1 MTQTDAPPVM
11 AAEPAG
17 LRPRARRMGSVAVLA
32 RPVQHEVNN
41 LLTVVFAN
49 LELLKRT
56 AAEGPPQRQL
66 DRIQVAARRLDS
78 STRAMLNLL
87 RRPTGEV
94 SEIRLSEAVG
104 ALEPLLGLLLT
115 AGTLDLD
122 LPEGDPMVRLDR
134 AAFEDALLVV
144 AQQAAE
150 GMPRDGKLR
159 IAVEA
164 GPEASS
170 LVLAW
175 PEALVL
181 PGLPGL
187 TSLWRELGGRA
198 EDAAGHLRLTL
209 PAVPLA

>member
-1 MTQTDAPPVM
+1 M

-17 LRPRARRMGSVAVLA
+17 LRPRARRMGSVAMLA
-32 RPVQHEVNN
+32 RPVQHDVNN

-87 RRPTGEV
+87 RRPTGQVGEL
-94 SEIRLSEAVG
+94 RLSEAVG

-115 AGTLDLD
+115 AGTLDLE

-134 AAFEDALLVV
+134 AAFEDALLAI
-144 AQQAAE
+144 AQQASE
-150 GMPRDGKLR
+150 GMPREGKLR

-164 GPEASS
+164 GPDEAS
-170 LVLAW
+170 LVLTW
-175 PEALVL
+175 PEGLVL
-181 PGLPGL
+181 PGLPALAALG
-187 TSLWRELGGRA
+187 RELDGRV
-198 EDAAGHLRLTL
+198 EEAAGLLRLSL
-209 PAVPLA
+209 PAEPAT